1 MDCNRM
7 LMKHYYSARDKS
19 LLQWPVARSVAKSG
33 STGGGGG
40 CCMAVS
46 VGPDKKEAGQQK
58 EKEKRGGGPRR
69 GERLADVKRSR
80 WRMRLHTHTRT
91 RLVNTQ
97 PTHTHTQIWAL
108 RHEQT
113 SATPCLS
120 FSFLSIYIY
129 KLGVCIDFWTLSL
142 YIMYRLYW
150 GPRALFY
157 RALFSLRVVKVKKER
172 HACNRGSGYWN
183 WIRVVSCV

>member
-1 MDCNRM
+1 
-7 LMKHYYSARDKS
+7 
-19 LLQWPVARSVAKSG
+19 
-33 STGGGGG
+33 
-40 CCMAVS
+40 
-46 VGPDKKEAGQQK
+46 
-58 EKEKRGGGPRR
+58 
-69 GERLADVKRSR
+69 
-80 WRMRLHTHTRT
+80 
-91 RLVNTQ
+91 
-97 PTHTHTQIWAL
+97 
-108 RHEQT
+108 
-113 SATPCLS
+113 
-120 FSFLSIYIY
+120 LSIYIY